1 VSAPVVIFAIGNPS
15 RGDDAIGPLLL
26 ERLAAWLAEQGLAG
40 QFELVEDFQLQI
52 EHSLDLLDRQLALF
66 IDAGEGTPAPYS
78 FRRSAPATGLAHT
91 THELPPEAVL
101 QVYKQTE
108 MAEPPPAFTLCV
120 RGESFELGE
129 ALSAAAESHVA
140 AAFTLLLQLCRQPVP
155 DAWVNL
161 AAAANAGC
169 AAAVD
174 CA

>member
-1 VSAPVVIFAIGNPS
+1 MSAPVVVFAIGNPS

-26 ERLAAWLAEQGLAG
+26 ERLAGWLDEQGLAG

-52 EHSLDLLDRQLALF
+52 EHSLDLLDRRLALF

-78 FRRSAPATGLAHT
+78 FHRIAPAAGLAHT

-101 QVYKQTE
+101 QVFRQTE

-129 ALSAAAESHVA
+129 ALSAAAEGYVA
-140 AAFTLLLQLCRQPVP
+140 EAFTLLGELCREVTP
-155 DAWVNL
+155 DAWERRQTQL
-161 AAAANAGC
+161 ATGVDERCTAA
-169 AAAVD
+169 
-174 CA
+174 